1 MKIDTLHICNYSE
14 VINKSFYAELINSND
29 CIVVFSQ
36 NMSIKQHQELLEL
49 LTGTCGNINFII
61 EDDCHNF
68 STINHQ
74 QWLQFTN
81 DSQRTFTWK

>member
-36 NMSIKQHQELLEL
+36 HMTIKQHQELLDL
-49 LTGTCGNINFII
+49 LTGTCENLNFII
-61 EDDCHNF
+61 EDDPHNI

-74 QWLQFTN
+74 HWLQFTN
-81 DSQRTFTWK
+81 EAHRIFTWK